1 MVTVT
6 LPVTIPD
13 TRSRTYRTFAGVVS
27 GARSR
32 TGGAPRGSS
41 PGFQAPTGL
50 NSAPSMLPST
60 MIGPVNEPRHKKQ
73 VSSSDPVGGMKS
85 DVSTTGVRP
94 LKPPARLAIVP
105 NPFWPASSTPETSH
119 TTPTAPAAPD
129 RSRTALNAPG
139 IVCLIP
145 SGPSA
150 SNEATVTNV

>member
-50 NSAPSMLPST
+50 NSTPSMLPSIV
-60 MIGPVNEPRHKKQ
+60 IGPVNDPRHKKQ
-73 VSSSDPVGGMKS
+73 VSISDPVGGMNT
-85 DVSTTGVRP
+85 DVSTTGVMP
-94 LKPPARLAIVP
+94 L
-105 NPFWPASSTPETSH
+105 
-119 TTPTAPAAPD
+119 
-129 RSRTALNAPG
+129 
-139 IVCLIP
+139 
-145 SGPSA
+145 
-150 SNEATVTNV
+150 